1 MASKEPSKNFKFRF
15 DEEGSDHR
23 YQEEL
28 TGLRV
33 EKLGQRITFITFLIP
48 CLIGVLVLV
57 GYIDLKLRIGHSQD
71 SETVGVKDLSSNMDS
86 RFSSLSL
93 QYAKLQESF
102 TKLQEE
108 FSKKQ
113 APMDELFLTF
123 EQTTTALR
131 ADLKN
136 IEQQFAQQREINTA
150 ENEQLEQRLIASQ
163 NSLETLSADLQGL
176 VARMPAVETRLQ
188 GLEER
193 RDALAGLDEK
203 LDDLNLNLQKTR
215 TLTDVLN
222 SEKTDRRDLENALQ
236 REQKRVEDILA
247 DLKKSLTEKGG
258 QIDALEAQLKALMKF
273 KEEIEKALKAQSRSP
288 ASGSPAA
295 RLPSPKPTRSKS
307 LATEIP
313 RPGKIIE
320 QDIN

>member
-1 MASKEPSKNFKFRF
+1 MSAKDPSKNFKFRF

-28 TGLRV
+28 MGLRV
-33 EKLGQRITFITFLIP
+33 EKLGQRITFLAFLIP

-57 GYIDLKLRIGHSQD
+57 GYLDLKGRIHSGQD
-71 SETVGVKDLSSNMDS
+71 SEAVGVQDLAHSMDS

-108 FSKKQ
+108 FAKKQ

-123 EQTTTALR
+123 EQTTSALR
-131 ADLKN
+131 SGLKN
-136 IEQQFAQQREINTA
+136 IEEQFSQQREITTA
-150 ENEQLEQRLIASQ
+150 ENEQLGQRLIASQ
-163 NSLETLSADLQGL
+163 NRLETLTTDLQGL
-176 VARMPAVETRLQ
+176 VSRIPEMESRLQ
-188 GLEER
+188 GVEDR

-236 REQKRVEDILA
+236 LEQKRFEDA
-247 DLKKSLTEKGG
+247 FAEQKKDLTEQGRK
-258 QIDALEAQLKALMKF
+258 IDALEAQLKALLKF
-273 KEEIEKALKAQSRSP
+273 KETFEKKLKTQSKSSARNP
-288 ASGSPAA
+288 PAA
-295 RLPSPKPTRSKS
+295 RLSNPKPARNKS
-307 LATEIP
+307 LVTETP
-313 RPGKIIE
+313 RPGKITE
-320 QDIN
+320 QNIN